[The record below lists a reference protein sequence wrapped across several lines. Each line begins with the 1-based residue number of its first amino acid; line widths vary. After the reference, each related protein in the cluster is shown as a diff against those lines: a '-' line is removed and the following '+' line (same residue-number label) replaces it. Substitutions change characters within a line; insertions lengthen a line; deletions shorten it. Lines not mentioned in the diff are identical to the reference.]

1 MQCVQTAVHTQI
13 RTLAAESPKT
23 RVAILTFNNEVTVY
37 GAEAHVLRDSSG
49 HFVR

>member
-1 MQCVQTAVHTQI
+1 
-13 RTLAAESPKT
+13 
-23 RVAILTFNNEVTVY
+23 LTFNNEVTVY